1 MTRRVASPWLVPA
14 LPLVAT
20 LALAACA
27 VGTRVAPDALS
38 GEPAGSAD
46 AAGGDDSLGG
56 RYIPSDEPD
65 PEEEDV
71 PLPPR
76 PEDGA
81 SPADASGDSG
91 QYKPR
96 DAGGDAAKPV
106 TDSGSDAGS
115 GSRPSAGE
123 LLVTEVMFNP
133 SGSEPD
139 EEWIEV
145 LSTASGPR
153 SLSGLVLVDGSAR
166 THTIGAGVVLGA
178 GQRALLVRS
187 RSAALAAKV
196 PSAAILY
203 DYGTGV
209 SQGVQLTNSS
219 TGSISIRNG
228 ATTVVSVPYGSW
240 SLGVGNGESIQ
251 LDLETAQ
258 GASAKANWCVSARTW
273 DSGADYGTPGA
284 ASDCP

>member
-1 MTRRVASPWLVPA
+1 MTRRTAAPWLVSF
-14 LPLVAT
+14 LPLGAA

-27 VGTRVAPDALS
+27 VGTRVAPGALE
-38 GEPAGSAD
+38 GEPSDSAD
-46 AAGGDDSLGG
+46 AAGGDDSMGG
-56 RYIPSDEPD
+56 RYLPSDEPD

-76 PEDGA
+76 PEDGSA
-81 SPADASGDSG
+81 ADSSDDAG
-91 QYKPR
+91 QHYKPR

-106 TDSGSDAGS
+106 ADSGSDAGS

-133 SGSEPD
+133 SGSEPE

-145 LSTASGPR
+145 LSTASGAR
-153 SLSGLVLVDGSAR
+153 TLSGLVLVDGSAR
-166 THTIGAGVVLGA
+166 THTIGAGVVLQP

-187 RSAALAAKV
+187 RSAALAAKI
-196 PSAAILY
+196 PSASILY

-219 TGSISIRNG
+219 TGSIAIRNG
-228 ATTVVSVPYGSW
+228 ATTVVSVPYGAW
-240 SLGVGNGESIQ
+240 SLGVANGESIQ

-258 GASAKANWCVSARTW
+258 GATAKSNWCVSARTW
-273 DSGADYGTPGA
+273 ASGADYGTPGA